1 MSILGR
7 KISAKLVA
15 ALAVV
20 MIVGALLPVMTDA
33 PAHEITLV
41 TRGMAFY
48 VDGEFDRPNPTI
60 EVNAGDRVRIILRN
74 EERGIAHN
82 FAVPAAD
89 AATDLLNWNERDEV
103 TFDVPDKPG
112 IYDYVCRPHALMM
125 RGTLRVI
132 P

>member
-7 KISAKLVA
+7 KISMKLVA

-33 PAHEITLV
+33 PAREITLV
-41 TRGMAFY
+41 ARGMAFY
-48 VDGEFDRPNPTI
+48 VDGDFDRPNPTL
-60 EVNAGDRVRIILRN
+60 EVKASERVRIVVRN
-74 EERGIAHN
+74 EERGMTHD

-89 AATDLLNWNERDEV
+89 AATDLLNWNEQDEV
-103 TFDVPDKPG
+103 IFDVPDKPG
-112 IYDYVCRPHALMM
+112 VYEYVCRPHALMM